1 MPFKV
6 GDIVR
11 LKSGGPLMTVEDP
24 EFDVNAR
31 DEDDDEEEG
40 EDFPP
45 YLVVCLVWFGP
56 KDELKHIRLNA
67 DLLEIA
73 PVLPEKKKK
82 TK

>member
-1 MPFKV
+1 MSFKV

-24 EFDVNAR
+24 KFDLNAR
-31 DEDDDEEEG
+31 YEDEDEEEE
-40 EDFPP
+40 EDLSP
-45 YLVVCLVWFGP
+45 YLVVRLVWFGP